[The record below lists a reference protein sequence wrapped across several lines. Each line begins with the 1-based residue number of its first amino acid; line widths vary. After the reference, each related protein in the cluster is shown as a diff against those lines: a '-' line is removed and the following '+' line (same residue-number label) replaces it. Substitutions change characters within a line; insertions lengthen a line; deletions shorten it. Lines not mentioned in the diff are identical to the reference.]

1 MGWYGCTFFFLFFFL
16 STITFSASSLA
27 SSLAL
32 WIGQRNHRIGSYV
45 LSMQIPDV
53 SALERRADVLCEFR
67 CFLERSRWSR
77 RTCLGINEERNMVVT
92 SSCGLW
98 IVRRR
103 PACTR
108 TSLLCVEI
116 SRWICATRFL
126 GFLIKI
132 WEFIIMMLR
141 AYILRG
147 TSWTV
152 LRKRCGDS
160 F

>member
-1 MGWYGCTFFFLFFFL
+1 MGMIRMYFFFSSFYYHLLGFFSRVF
-16 STITFSASSLA
+16 
-27 SSLAL
+27 SLAL

-45 LSMQIPDV
+45 LSMQIP
-53 SALERRADVLCEFR
+53 SFHLRTTCGRSLLEFH

-77 RTCLGINEERNMVVT
+77 RTCLGINGERNMAVT
-92 SSCGLW
+92 RSCGLW

-132 WEFIIMMLR
+132 WEFRIMMLR
-141 AYILRG
+141 TYIVCGIL
-147 TSWTV
+147 WTV
-152 LRKRCGDS
+152 LRKRCGDR